1 MDVEFPQGKVE
12 ERAGVG
18 QPPLE
23 EVGESPAL
31 ERAQP
36 LPLGLAPSEEI
47 EDEIMQSPIGT
58 GVCKEKT
65 QKGDQ
70 DHQVTQEE
78 MVEAQSDGDDQLGLL
93 PSTAGSMKSQEFT
106 QMSGE
111 APLVA
116 TPIENPTAYKL
127 RGGSTTQSPS
137 SGEEYTP
144 KAAKKITK
152 IVKKRKKGQSQ
163 QQLEK
168 KQTGTAKVVRGDQP
182 LLVLRALLFRGQGL
196 VELGKSL

>member
-1 MDVEFPQGKVE
+1 M
-12 ERAGVG
+12 
-18 QPPLE
+18 
-23 EVGESPAL
+23 
-31 ERAQP
+31 
-36 LPLGLAPSEEI
+36 APSGDI
-47 EDEIMQSPIGT
+47 EDEVLQSPIGT

-93 PSTAGSMKSQEFT
+93 PSTTGSMKSQEFT

-116 TPIENPTAYKL
+116 TPIENPTAYKM
-127 RGGSTTQSPS
+127 RGGSTTQRPS
-137 SGEEYTP
+137 SGEE
-144 KAAKKITK
+144 ITK

-163 QQLEK
+163 QQGEK
-168 KQTGTAKVVRGDQP
+168 KQTGAAKMVRGGSAPPGAQGPP
-182 LLVLRALLFRGQGL
+182 L
-196 VELGKSL
+196 